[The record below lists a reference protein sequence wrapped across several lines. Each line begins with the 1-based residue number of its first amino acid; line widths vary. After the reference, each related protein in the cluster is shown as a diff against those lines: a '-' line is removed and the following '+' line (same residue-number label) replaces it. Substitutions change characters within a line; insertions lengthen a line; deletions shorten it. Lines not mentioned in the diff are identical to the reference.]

1 MISSGTKWIG
11 KESTVLCLYGFYL
24 DKNDGHRFPKLH
36 CPAMN
41 DERLQS
47 EPDGGHECYMFDVI
61 EDKEIMYFEIINT
74 KYKMA
79 PSGKHYSGT
88 STNVNMEPVD
98 LSYLKGYKDGFKEGQ
113 GRIFDKYFD
122 FASEA
127 GYVAFQRE
135 KFFTKKLW
143 RHVDGFGGESDNII
157 KNAFVWYWLKR
168 DMDENGYMF
177 PDEIKENI
185 NRNQDE
191 KYIPVFEAYE
201 TWKENE
207 NKKRESFWNKVRIFS
222 EIIF

>member
-1 MISSGTKWIG
+1 
-11 KESTVLCLYGFYL
+11 
-24 DKNDGHRFPKLH
+24 
-36 CPAMN
+36 MN
-41 DERLQS
+41 DERLLS
-47 EPDGGHECYMFDVI
+47 EPDGKHECYMFDVI
-61 EDKEIMYFEIINT
+61 EGKEKIYFEIVNT

-79 PSGKHYSGT
+79 PSGKHYNGT
-88 STNVNMEPVD
+88 STN
-98 LSYLKGYKDGFKEGQ
+98 DGFKEGQ
-113 GRIFDKYFD
+113 GRLFDKYFD

-127 GYVAFQRE
+127 GYAAFQRE

-143 RHVDGFGGESDNII
+143 RNVDGFGGESDNII
-157 KNAFVWYWLKR
+157 KNAFIWYWLKR

-207 NKKRESFWNKVRIFS
+207 NKKRESFWDKVRNF
-222 EIIF
+222 FRNNF